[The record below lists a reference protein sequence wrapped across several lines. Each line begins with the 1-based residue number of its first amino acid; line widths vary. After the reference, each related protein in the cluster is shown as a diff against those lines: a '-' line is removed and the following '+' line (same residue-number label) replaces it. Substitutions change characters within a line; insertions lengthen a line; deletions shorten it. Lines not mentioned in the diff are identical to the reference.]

1 MKINRL
7 LNAAQIFNTLI
18 PLMLV
23 TLLIALVGWGQL
35 EEVFKKPI
43 TVNTVVVPGA
53 SLESSKVTF
62 SLAPSSIKD
71 NGDVIFLK
79 LVARN
84 ERRIYE
90 ERWSGEVRNLLLV
103 KSKPEEAV
111 WLFPDQSLEL
121 VSIKELFG
129 FSILDKN
136 LPTGEVVADKDAPYK
151 GLSIQTRFAVKGK
164 DQDKLSLYLVRHNGT
179 GLAKVLE
186 DVDEILS
193 EKTDYDTLRV
203 IYQKGDAVKAARIS
217 IINFKIVSDIKLA
230 QVTQLR

>member
-1 MKINRL
+1 MNRL
-7 LNAAQIFNTLI
+7 LNASRIFNTLL
-18 PLMLV
+18 PLMLAA
-23 TLLIALVGWGQL
+23 LLAALAGWGLL
-35 EEVFKKPI
+35 EEVFKKPR
-43 TVNTVVVPGA
+43 TVTTVVVPGA
-53 SLESSKVTF
+53 SLESTKVTF
-62 SLAPSSIKD
+62 SLAPSSLTD

-90 ERWSGEVRNLLLV
+90 ERWSGEVRNLLVV

-111 WLFPDQSLEL
+111 WLFPDQSLER

-136 LPTGEVVADKDAPYK
+136 LPTGEVVTDKDAPYK

-193 EKTDYDTLRV
+193 EKVDYDTLRV

-217 IINFKIVSDIKLA
+217 IINFEIVSDIKLA